1 MARKK
6 RLVRGCLVLLLA
18 GCITLAAGGMF
29 AISHFG
35 LSRTASGRPNVL
47 FNIGPLH
54 IGSPCAQLQ
63 ASYPTIRCKS
73 SYYVV
78 LRVSK
83 SQLWSLEIP

>member
-1 MARKK
+1 MLRSN
-6 RLVRGCLVLLLA
+6 RLVRGCLVLVLA
-18 GCITLAAGGMF
+18 GCIVLGIGAIF
-29 AISHFG
+29 AIAQFRQAH
-35 LSRTASGRPNVL
+35 TAGARQNVL
-47 FNIGPLH
+47 LNLGPLH

-63 ASYPTIRCKS
+63 ASYPTIRCRS

>member
-1 MARKK
+1 
-6 RLVRGCLVLLLA
+6 
-18 GCITLAAGGMF
+18 MF
-29 AISHFG
+29 AITHLG

>member
-1 MARKK
+1 MNH
-6 RLVRGCLVLLLA
+6 LVRGCLVLLLA
-18 GCITLAAGGMF
+18 GCIILGAGATF
-29 AISHFG
+29 AITHFG
-35 LSRTASGRPNVL
+35 LARPASERPNVL
-47 FNIGPLH
+47 LNLGPLH

>member
-1 MARKK
+1 MLRTN
-6 RLVRGCLVLLLA
+6 RLVRGCLVLVLA
-18 GCITLAAGGMF
+18 GCIVLGAGAMF
-29 AISHFG
+29 AIAEFRLAH
-35 LSRTASGRPNVL
+35 TSGARQNGVL
-47 FNIGPLH
+47 NLGPLH